1 MQIKIITPDA
11 TVFDGQAYGL
21 QLPGLS
27 GSFELLENHAP
38 MVAALG
44 DGILKILSD
53 QNGTEVE
60 SFNLRGGVLEMNV
73 GNQAVVLAEHIIK
86 KES

>member
-1 MQIKIITPDA
+1 MQIKIITPEK
-11 TVFDGQAYGL
+11 TIFDGTAYGL

-44 DGILKILSD
+44 EGALKILED
-53 QNGTEVE
+53 QNGKASETYQ
-60 SFNLRGGVLEMNV
+60 LKGGVLEMNV
-73 GNQAVVLAEHIIK
+73 GNQAVVLAESIHK
-86 KES
+86 PQ

>member
-1 MQIKIITPDA
+1 MQIKIITPEL
-11 TVFDGQAYGL
+11 TVFDGEAYGL

-44 DGILKILSD
+44 DGLLKVLSD
-53 QNGTEVE
+53 QNGTAVE
-60 SFNLRGGVLEMNV
+60 SYQLNGGVLEMNV
-73 GNQAVVLAEHIIK
+73 GNQAVVLAENIRK
-86 KES
+86 PE

>member
-1 MQIKIITPDA
+1 MQIKIITPDT

-44 DGILKILSD
+44 EGPLKILED
-53 QNGTEVE
+53 QSGKATE
-60 SFNLRGGVLEMNV
+60 SYILKGGILEMNV
-73 GNQAVVLAEHIIK
+73 GNQAVVLAEQILK
-86 KES
+86 NES